1 MMTTTAIFGKKNTA
15 NCYGEV
21 SGSTNTPYSVSQWG
35 FCDQLPATPYGDS
48 CVPQLPV
55 DVLRYAAACVCDSH
69 EPTKF

>member
-1 MMTTTAIFGKKNTA
+1 MTTMIIFGKKNTA

-35 FCDQLPATPYGDS
+35 FCDECDQLPANPYGDS

-55 DVLRYAAACVCDSH
+55 DVLSYAATCVCA
-69 EPTKF
+69 